1 MSLSAQKHFQKKDRG
16 RFSMRRQLRHS
27 LSGANPLKETLS
39 QKDFKPKYFS
49 PNLGK
54 YQNLATSIKVKG

>member
-1 MSLSAQKHFQKKDRG
+1 
-16 RFSMRRQLRHS
+16 MRRQLRHS

-39 QKDFKPKYFS
+39 QKDLKPKYFS